1 MKNKRNIL
9 IILSIFLLPV
19 VIICIHA
26 IAENVQYYK
35 AINYV
40 RNGDY
45 ESADEVKAAR
55 PIAK

>member
-1 MKNKRNIL
+1 MKKRNIL
-9 IILSIFLLPV
+9 IILSILFLPV

-40 RNGDY
+40 RNGNY
-45 ESADEVKAAR
+45 ESADEVKAVC